1 MSSFNENKF
10 KEVLHYI
17 IYQCGSLDHIGKTV
31 LYKLLYFTDFDY
43 YELFEKHL
51 TGEDYYS
58 LPHGP
63 APSHFNSTIR
73 KLKEEGLI
81 REVRVNYHGHTQN
94 KFKSIIQPELLS
106 LNPDEKTVL
115 DKTIKKLC
123 NMNATQIS
131 AYSHMDMPWKAA
143 KLHEKLDYELV
154 FYRNRLMSVVGNTD
168 D

>member
-17 IYQCGSLDHIGKTV
+17 IYKCGSLNHIGKTV

-43 YELFEKHL
+43 YELFEKYL

-63 APSHFNSTIR
+63 APSHFDSTIR
-73 KLKEEGLI
+73 TLKAKGLI
-81 REVRVNYHGHTQN
+81 REVRIDYHGHTQN
-94 KFKSIIQPELLS
+94 KFKSIIKPKLLS
-106 LNPDEKTVL
+106 LNPDEKAVL

-154 FYRNRLMSVVGNTD
+154 FYRSRLMSVIGNID